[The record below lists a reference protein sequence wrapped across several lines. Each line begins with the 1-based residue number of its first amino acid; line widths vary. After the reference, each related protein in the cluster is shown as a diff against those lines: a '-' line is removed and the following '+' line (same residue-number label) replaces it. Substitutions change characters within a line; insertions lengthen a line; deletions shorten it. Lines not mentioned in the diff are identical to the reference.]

1 MTTEV
6 NQYRVYCN
14 DEADYVYTWSSSE
27 PTTCPNNN
35 GHTINASLTTIV
47 DTVSATTV
55 KTEENTEGYFETEH
69 ILMNIP
75 SGTPGD
81 VTEHDVTWP
90 CDQLLWRTILDP
102 TSDMIGDSI
111 SVLAS
116 PETTVGVLMAPVN
129 IGDTTVTVNSTV
141 TDNAWRG
148 FLITIDDGVNK
159 DVLGRCTNVD
169 SGAGTISFQTPTSY
183 AFAPGTPVKISVYV
197 LKDIRITNINT
208 IDIGS
213 KGFKGKTIT
222 AGLILRVYYTNNS
235 GTAKEFLFR
244 SETYMRG

>member
-1 MTTEV
+1 MTTEL
-6 NQYRVYCN
+6 NHYRVYCN
-14 DEADYVYTWSSSE
+14 DEAAYVYVWAETE
-27 PTTCPNNN
+27 PTVCPNNN
-35 GHTINASLTTIV
+35 THTINTSLTTIT
-47 DTVSATTV
+47 DTLSTSTV

-69 ILMNIP
+69 IKMNIP

-81 VTEHDVTWP
+81 VTEHDVIWP

-141 TDNAWRG
+141 TDNTWRG

-159 DVLGRCTNVD
+159 DVLGRCTAVD
-169 SGAGTISFQTPTSY
+169 AAGGTISFQTPTSY
-183 AFAPGTPVKISVYV
+183 AFAAGTPVKISVYV
-197 LKDIRITNINT
+197 LKDIRITNTNT

-235 GTAKEFLFR
+235 GTNKDFLWR